1 MNKIQVIH
9 TRKHVI
15 AQIEG
20 KFGLICSYHTKNYVR
35 YMKNGIIKESDT
47 VYQNSFE
54 HFMLQGTEV
63 GPTRAALLSI

>member
-1 MNKIQVIH
+1 
-9 TRKHVI
+9 
-15 AQIEG
+15 
-20 KFGLICSYHTKNYVR
+20 
-35 YMKNGIIKESDT
+35 MKNGIIKESDT